1 MAGWGRKLP
10 PRRGLGI
17 AFHFSHLGYFANV
30 VEASVAADGSVKVH
44 KIWVAAD
51 IGRQVVNLS
60 GAENQ
65 VQGSVIDALG
75 AALGQRITFAD
86 GAVEQ
91 RNYGDYPL
99 ARMNEAPA
107 VEVAFISTD
116 FHTTGLGE
124 PAYPSLA
131 PALAG
136 AIFAATGKRL
146 RQLPFDTDLL
156 KA

>member
-1 MAGWGRKLP
+1 
-10 PRRGLGI
+10 
-17 AFHFSHLGYFANV
+17 
-30 VEASVAADGSVKVH
+30 VAADGSVKVH

-51 IGRQVVNLS
+51 VGRQIVNLS

-75 AALGQRITFAD
+75 AAMGQRITFAD

-99 ARMNEAPA
+99 ARMNDAPA
-107 VEVAFISTD
+107 VEVAFVPTD

-124 PAYPSLA
+124 PACPSLA

>member
-1 MAGWGRKLP
+1 M
-10 PRRGLGI
+10 GI

-30 VEASVAADGSVKVH
+30 VEASVADDGSVKVH
-44 KIWVAAD
+44 HVWVAAD
-51 IGRQVVNLS
+51 VGRHIVNLS

-75 AALGQRITFAD
+75 AALGQRISFDA

-91 RNYGDYPL
+91 KNFGDFHL
-99 ARMNEAPA
+99 ARMDMAPP
-107 VEVAFISTD
+107 VEVAFLSTD
-116 FHTTGLGE
+116 FPTTGLGE

-136 AIFAATGKRL
+136 AIFQATGKRL